1 MLSRHREDCWVH
13 IPERSQVRKKKR
25 RHRVGFQPY
34 GGKNEYL
41 AALGEERGREE
52 EAGHGAFQV
61 CEMI

>member
-1 MLSRHREDCWVH
+1 MH

-25 RHRVGFQPY
+25 RHSVGFQPY

>member
-13 IPERSQVRKKKR
+13 IPERSQVKEKR
-25 RHRVGFQPY
+25 RHSVGFQPY
-34 GGKNEYL
+34 GGKNEDL
-41 AALGEERGREE
+41 AALEEEKGKEE